1 MTYETKNK
9 LPCSGIKTSG
19 FTLISKLEEAIEIIE
34 KSEHFNRIKSFV
46 ECVEEKFPN
55 SWQKLYVIVYEWK
68 KLKTYVC
75 TDCDKYVM
83 YYGFDKSGIPVGCC
97 DEYFLAIFGKSEK
110 CIFRVSLITNNIW
123 LPS

>member
-46 ECVEEKFPN
+46 DA
-55 SWQKLYVIVYEWK
+55 LK
-68 KLKTYVC
+68 KS
-75 TDCDKYVM
+75 
-83 YYGFDKSGIPVGCC
+83 FQIH
-97 DEYFLAIFGKSEK
+97 GKSY
-110 CIFRVSLITNNIW
+110 T
-123 LPS
+123 